1 MIIGINGKIGSGKD
15 TVGNIIQYLTDKNAK
30 DMSFEY
36 WYASNVYSVYQVTG
50 KWKIKKFADKL
61 KDMVCLLLNCNK
73 EQLENREFKEKEL
86 GEEWWYYKV
95 GNSMFSYV
103 SDEELKKHNS
113 ESNIIKLTPRLLLQL
128 LGTECGRQIIHSNIW
143 VNALMSEYK
152 PAILENIHIPG
163 DYIGRCLTCDS
174 PFQGAK
180 RSTTCE
186 NCESRVETYPNW
198 IITDMRFPNEMESV
212 VEKQGVT
219 IRVKRNQIRLG
230 NFQLEHASET
240 SLDNETFDYEIDNN
254 GTMEELVKNIKQILI
269 KEKLI

>member
-15 TVGNIIQYLTDKNAK
+15 TVGNIIQYLTCGADKANISYN
-30 DMSFEY
+30 DWDGQTVWNS
-36 WYASNVYSVYQVTG
+36 TPHD
-50 KWKIKKFADKL
+50 WKIKKFADKL

-174 PFQGAK
+174 PFQ
-180 RSTTCE
+180 
-186 NCESRVETYPNW
+186 
-198 IITDMRFPNEMESV
+198 
-212 VEKQGVT
+212 
-219 IRVKRNQIRLG
+219 
-230 NFQLEHASET
+230 
-240 SLDNETFDYEIDNN
+240 EIYQ
-254 GTMEELVKNIKQILI
+254 TK
-269 KEKLI
+269 